1 MAYLDR
7 TQLVQRGS
15 LVRYRVYFKL
25 PAQPEVDPIVQ
36 RITPELQRLHLQAD
50 TVSQRTA
57 RISAAMTNLSRYL
70 QLAVFI
76 AVLLAGIGVAS
87 GVHVYA
93 KEKTPA
99 VAVLRCVGANPA
111 ETVLIYL
118 IQVLTLSLAGALVG
132 APLGAGLQFL
142 LPLALKD
149 FLPVNAVMAVSR
161 LGIGAGLAVGL
172 GTALLFSLIPLL
184 PLRKISPLL
193 VLRSSYEADQR
204 HKDPLLWLI
213 FLIILAAV
221 AGFAVVTTG
230 SWRVGLWFTVGVSVA
245 FGLLGAVARGV
256 SALMRKLAPGFLSFS
271 WRQGLANLHRPN
283 NQTTAVMLAIGLGT
297 FLLVTLYNV
306 RNMLMSQVVE
316 RSGRGEPNLVLFDV
330 QKDQR
335 RGIAELIRSFN
346 LSLYDEVPVVTMR
359 LAAVKERRV
368 EEIRA
373 DRESRIASWALRRQY
388 RSTYRDRLV
397 GTEKI
402 IAGTWQ
408 GRVDGEAQPI
418 PVSLE
423 KGIAETLRVGL
434 GDTLDFEIQG
444 VPLRTRVASLREVDW
459 QRVQPNFFVVFPEGV
474 LEDAPQFYAVVARA
488 ESSRA
493 SANMQNAVVERFPN
507 VSAIDLTL
515 VLNTLDAILGR
526 VSDAIR
532 FVALFTI
539 LTGCAV
545 LASAVLSSRSQRLK
559 ESILLRTLGAPRWQI
574 VTSVIAEYVFLG
586 LISALT
592 GALLAIAASWGLSFY
607 FFKTAAA
614 LSLAAIFSVPVLVTC
629 LTVIAG
635 ALGCWGIFR
644 RSALETLRAEA

>member
-1 MAYLDR
+1 
-7 TQLVQRGS
+7 
-15 LVRYRVYFKL
+15 
-25 PAQPEVDPIVQ
+25 
-36 RITPELQRLHLQAD
+36 
-50 TVSQRTA
+50 
-57 RISAAMTNLSRYL
+57 
-70 QLAVFI
+70 
-76 AVLLAGIGVAS
+76 
-87 GVHVYA
+87 
-93 KEKTPA
+93 
-99 VAVLRCVGANPA
+99 
-111 ETVLIYL
+111 
-118 IQVLTLSLAGALVG
+118 
-132 APLGAGLQFL
+132 
-142 LPLALKD
+142 
-149 FLPVNAVMAVSR
+149 
-161 LGIGAGLAVGL
+161 
-172 GTALLFSLIPLL
+172 
-184 PLRKISPLL
+184 
-193 VLRSSYEADQR
+193 
-204 HKDPLLWLI
+204 
-213 FLIILAAV
+213 
-221 AGFAVVTTG
+221 
-230 SWRVGLWFTVGVSVA
+230 
-245 FGLLGAVARGV
+245 
-256 SALMRKLAPGFLSFS
+256 MRKLAPGFLSFS

-434 GDTLDFEIQG
+434 GDTLEFEIQG

>member
-1 MAYLDR
+1 
-7 TQLVQRGS
+7 
-15 LVRYRVYFKL
+15 
-25 PAQPEVDPIVQ
+25 
-36 RITPELQRLHLQAD
+36 
-50 TVSQRTA
+50 
-57 RISAAMTNLSRYL
+57 
-70 QLAVFI
+70 
-76 AVLLAGIGVAS
+76 
-87 GVHVYA
+87 
-93 KEKTPA
+93 
-99 VAVLRCVGANPA
+99 
-111 ETVLIYL
+111 
-118 IQVLTLSLAGALVG
+118 
-132 APLGAGLQFL
+132 
-142 LPLALKD
+142 
-149 FLPVNAVMAVSR
+149 
-161 LGIGAGLAVGL
+161 
-172 GTALLFSLIPLL
+172 
-184 PLRKISPLL
+184 
-193 VLRSSYEADQR
+193 
-204 HKDPLLWLI
+204 
-213 FLIILAAV
+213 
-221 AGFAVVTTG
+221 
-230 SWRVGLWFTVGVSVA
+230 
-245 FGLLGAVARGV
+245 
-256 SALMRKLAPGFLSFS
+256 
-271 WRQGLANLHRPN
+271 
-283 NQTTAVMLAIGLGT
+283 MLAIGLGT

-434 GDTLDFEIQG
+434 GDTLEFEIQG